1 MWAINDII
9 LFKDNGEHTMNWTEV
24 SVKTASEA
32 VEAVSSILMELG
44 AAGIQIEDANEN
56 LNYERADE
64 TVYIDWDE
72 LNLPKVGA
80 IVSGYFDED
89 DFDPAIL
96 PQIKAKVI
104 QLGEFGL
111 AYLPGEVVVKDIDN
125 QKWATAW
132 KKYYHPVRVTRNLT
146 IVPSWLDYQP
156 AQSDEKLIVL
166 DPGMAF
172 GTGTHP
178 TTRLMLEAL
187 TIVVRG
193 GERVLDVGTGSGVLS
208 IAAKH
213 LGVGAITATDIDD
226 IAVAK
231 AQENLALNPV
241 AKDID
246 VHVSD
251 LLKDVAAENVDLI
264 VANILAEVI
273 HPLIPQAWD
282 KLRLGGYFL
291 TSGIIKDKFTEIRDA
306 QIAAG
311 FKIEQS
317 LQIGDWYGIIAYK
330 PNPDDVNEF
339 TAQG

>member
-1 MWAINDII
+1 MKLRND
-9 LFKDNGEHTMNWTEV
+9 GVYRMNWTEV

-32 VEAVSSILMELG
+32 VEAVSSILTEIG

-56 LNYERADE
+56 LNYEKADE
-64 TVYIDWDE
+64 TVYIDWNE
-72 LNLPKVGA
+72 INLPTNGA
-80 IVSGYFDED
+80 VVSGYFDED
-89 DFDPAIL
+89 DFDPSIL
-96 PQIKAKVI
+96 SQIQAQVKK
-104 QLGEFGL
+104 LGEFGL
-111 AYLPGEVVVKDIDN
+111 EYLPGEVIVKDIDN

-156 AQSDEKLIVL
+156 TQNDEKLIIL

-187 TIVVRG
+187 SIVVRG
-193 GERVLDVGTGSGVLS
+193 GETLLDVGTGSGVLS

-213 LGVGAITATDIDD
+213 LGVGEITATDIDD
-226 IAVAK
+226 VAVAK
-231 AQENLALNPV
+231 AKENLDLNPIV
-241 AKDID
+241 NDID

-251 LLKDVAAENVDLI
+251 LLQDVKVENVDII

-273 HPLIPQAWD
+273 HPLIPQAWE

-291 TSGIIKDKFTEIRDA
+291 TSGIIQDKFTEVRDA

-311 FKIEQS
+311 FKIEQI
-317 LQIGDWYGIIAYK
+317 LQIGDWCGIIAYK
-330 PNPDDVNEF
+330 PNPEDVNEF

>member
-1 MWAINDII
+1 
-9 LFKDNGEHTMNWTEV
+9 MNWTEV

-32 VEAVSSILMELG
+32 VEAVASILTELG

-56 LNYERADE
+56 LNYEKADA
-64 TVYIDWDE
+64 TVYIDWDDI
-72 LNLPKVGA
+72 NLPKVGA

-89 DFDPAIL
+89 DFNPAIL

-104 QLGEFGL
+104 ELAEFGL
-111 AYLPGEVVVKDIDN
+111 DYLPGEVIVKDIDN

-132 KKYYHPVRVTRNLT
+132 KKYYHPVRVTRHLT
-146 IVPSWLDYQP
+146 IVPSWLEYKPSQI
-156 AQSDEKLIVL
+156 DEKLITL

-187 TIVVRG
+187 SIVIRG
-193 GERVLDVGTGSGVLS
+193 GETLLDVGTGSGVLS

-213 LGVGAITATDIDD
+213 FGVNQIIATDIDD

-231 AQENLALNPV
+231 AQENLALNPI
-241 AKDID
+241 AQDID

-251 LLKDVAAENVDLI
+251 LLQDVVAENVDII

-291 TSGIIKDKFTEIRDA
+291 TSGIIKDKFEEIRDA

-311 FKIEQS
+311 FEIEQV
-317 LQIGDWYGIIAYK
+317 LQIGDWYGLIAYK
-330 PNPDDVNEF
+330 PNPDKVNEF